1 MQKLLS
7 QQRPEQDSDAT
18 VLALTGEV
26 KKLVAELH
34 PRQLRVQPVTLDS
47 SMDRDLGLDSLARVE
62 LLARIESS
70 FGVSLPERVFVDA
83 ETVRDLLRAIEG
95 AQSARAPG
103 RGAFGVPPEPGETII
118 LPHGAQT
125 LVEVLD
131 QHVRNH
137 PDRPHVKFYSDESEE
152 RIITYRRLRDGATA
166 LATGLQQRGIQT
178 GEPVVIMLPT
188 GQDYFFA
195 FWGVLL
201 AGGIP
206 VPIYPPMRRS
216 QMEDHLRRHRAC
228 VLVAN
233 HASYL
238 DSLALVAALPRQLSF
253 VAKAE
258 LAGRLITRLPLD
270 RLQTHFV
277 ERFDKQKGI
286 EDARSIGRSA
296 TGERPLVFFAEG
308 TFTRAP
314 GLLPFHMG
322 AFVTAVERAA
332 PVVPIAIRGTRSML
346 RSDSWFPRRGTI
358 TIHIGKPVE
367 PDEMKR
373 GATADVWAAAVKLRD
388 MVREDILRHCGEPD
402 LVQEKWPI

>member
-1 MQKLLS
+1 VILAHANLLANI
-7 QQRPEQDSDAT
+7 RAM
-18 VLALTGEV
+18 GEAV
-26 KKLVAELH
+26 
-34 PRQLRVQPVTLDS
+34 QVQPNLP
-47 SMDRDLGLDSLARVE
+47 RD
-62 LLARIESS
+62 
-70 FGVSLPERVFVDA
+70 
-83 ETVRDLLRAIEG
+83 
-95 AQSARAPG
+95 
-103 RGAFGVPPEPGETII
+103 
-118 LPHGAQT
+118 
-125 LVEVLD
+125 
-131 QHVRNH
+131 
-137 PDRPHVKFYSDESEE
+137 
-152 RIITYRRLRDGATA
+152 
-166 LATGLQQRGIQT
+166 
-178 GEPVVIMLPT
+178 
-188 GQDYFFA
+188 
-195 FWGVLL
+195 
-201 AGGIP
+201 
-206 VPIYPPMRRS
+206 
-216 QMEDHLRRHRAC
+216 RAC

-373 GATADVWAAAVKLRD
+373 GAFADVWAAAVKLRD

-402 LVQEKWPI
+402 LAQEKWPI